1 MDNRLAP
8 CPDKPNCVS
17 SDATDE
23 KHRIEPYRLKASP
36 QDAWHGL
43 QNVVAAEEG
52 MTLIEVNDHY
62 LHIEVRSSV
71 MRFVDDT
78 EFALRPDDGII
89 AVRSVARTG
98 IGDNGVNRERIE
110 RIREALQKRG
120 LIE

>member
-98 IGDNGVNRERIE
+98 IGDNGVNRERVE